1 MYMTPSR
8 GGGGTPGRKS
18 HIPEGPVASFTN
30 LILETPS
37 DQWQQR
43 VQALR
48 KLVDSVP
55 DGARYSSSAAW
66 YNTPPLL
73 RHLAVA
79 IGDLLKDP
87 RSTVVKRTC
96 ESLTRLF
103 LKCQSDGRYLFKDLM
118 PVILSVHA
126 QTVQVIRNAVQ
137 EMVVDSIP
145 EVPCKMV
152 MPLWMERLKVDKS
165 RTVRDACALYLGQ
178 ALRNWTADGYLT
190 DEIWV
195 QVGGTLLR
203 SLRDPSP
210 NVRSHAKSALEYM
223 LRTQPACW
231 RRLVDDEDSPAAK
244 DPKLLR
250 WLKTLGEE
258 GGGETE
264 ELSVASKFSYNSDT
278 RYARQP
284 RASPSSRRGFGADDM
299 TDYSLDEALNIPMSI
314 HVNTANMPASSASS
328 SAAAPSSSY
337 PQSRMGT
344 LRVNA
349 PFQQIMESPPPA
361 PPQQSGYRMTQTPP
375 PPSSAA
381 HMGTPPRHPAS
392 SSEKHKSPS
401 TFLQTIEDQD
411 QSEHE
416 VESASSFPSDLNQ
429 HSGFGGRGASGQH
442 QHQQSSSPYPSPH
455 GDITAASSSLSD
467 GGGARDAAGGGGGGF
482 AANDENP
489 FIASMQELKKHAAQ
503 RRSRNSI
510 LMKQRFRMSGSA
522 PADSPH
528 HHQRHQYEAAA
539 PAAPAPAPPSSATL
553 ATKRSEEENHVPNSA
568 SNSPAS
574 QSQPKQFPSSSPSAS
589 SAVSSAPEHMVIAIR
604 LLRAHKAH
612 VDQIMETL
620 KIEMDALRD
629 FDRLLEEPGRP
640 TEEEVLDYFESV
652 GLCLDQRTQAAQ
664 QLQREMDRISR
675 GEPPQE

>member
-8 GGGGTPGRKS
+8 GGGGTPGRKA

-48 KLVDSVP
+48 KLVDSIP
-55 DGARYSSSAAW
+55 DGSRYGSAAAW

-73 RHLAVA
+73 RHLAIA

-195 QVGGTLLR
+195 QVGGTLMR

-223 LRTQPACW
+223 LRTQPNCW

-250 WLKTLGEE
+250 WLKTLGQE
-258 GGGETE
+258 GGEAE

-284 RASPSSRRGFGADDM
+284 RASPSSRRGYADDM

-314 HVNTANMPASSASS
+314 HVNTSTMPAASHASS
-328 SAAAPSSSY
+328 
-337 PQSRMGT
+337 RMVGT

-361 PPQQSGYRMTQTPP
+361 PPSHHPSASSFRPTPP
-375 PPSSAA
+375 PSAS

-392 SSEKHKSPS
+392 STEKHKSPS
-401 TFLQTIEDQD
+401 TFLQTIEDHE
-411 QSEHE
+411 QSDHE

-429 HSGFGGRGASGQH
+429 HGSFGGGRGGSSAGQ
-442 QHQQSSSPYPSPH
+442 QQQQQQRLSPSPSHPYSSPH

-467 GGGARDAAGGGGGGF
+467 GGGIGRDSGGGGGGF
-482 AANDENP
+482 ANDDGP

-510 LMKQRFRMSGSA
+510 LMKQRFQMSGSNVGDSHRDARASPSA
-522 PADSPH
+522 PRASS
-528 HHQRHQYEAAA
+528 
-539 PAAPAPAPPSSATL
+539 PAADLS
-553 ATKRSEEENHVPNSA
+553 TKRSEEENHVPNSA
-568 SNSPAS
+568 SSSGGPVF
-574 QSQPKQFPSSSPSAS
+574 QSQPKPYPSSSS
-589 SAVSSAPEHMVIAIR
+589 SVISSAPEHMVIAIR

-640 TEEEVLDYFESV
+640 LEEEVLDYFESV

>member
-1 MYMTPSR
+1 M
-8 GGGGTPGRKS
+8 
-18 HIPEGPVASFTN
+18 ASFTN
-30 LILETPS
+30 LILETPN

-48 KLVDSVP
+48 KLVDSIP
-55 DGARYSSSAAW
+55 EGSRYSGGGAAW

-73 RHLAVA
+73 RHLAIA

-178 ALRNWTADGYLT
+178 ALRNWTAEGYLT

-195 QVGGTLLR
+195 QVGGTLMR

-223 LRTQPACW
+223 QRAQPGCW
-231 RRLVDDEDSPAAK
+231 QRLVEDEDSPAAK

-250 WLKTLGEE
+250 WLRTLGQE
-258 GGGETE
+258 GGEAE
-264 ELSVASKFSYNSDT
+264 ELSVASKFSYNSDA

-284 RASPSSRRGFGADDM
+284 RASPSSRRGIGGMDDL
-299 TDYSLDEALNIPMSI
+299 TDYSIDESLSIPMSI
-314 HVNTANMPASSASS
+314 QVST
-328 SAAAPSSSY
+328 SAAAAAAAASKSHSSRHQQQ
-337 PQSRMGT
+337 PRT
-344 LRVNA
+344 APVPVRVSA
-349 PFQQIMESPPPA
+349 PFQQIIESPPPHY
-361 PPQQSGYRMTQTPP
+361 PS
-375 PPSSAA
+375 SSAA
-381 HMGTPPRHPAS
+381 KPTPLTPAGGAAMGTPPRHPS
-392 SSEKHKSPS
+392 SLPSSAEKHRSPS
-401 TFLQTIEDQD
+401 TFLQTIEDQEPSD
-411 QSEHE
+411 HE
-416 VESASSFPSDLNQ
+416 VESASSFPPDLHQ
-429 HSGFGGRGASGQH
+429 HSGGFHPQRQAALQ
-442 QHQQSSSPYPSPH
+442 PSPASSTATATH
-455 GDITAASSSLSD
+455 PSPNGDIAAASSMISD
-467 GGGARDAAGGGGGGF
+467 PVPYGNSTLTGSEDG
-482 AANDENP
+482 P

-510 LMKQRFRMSGSA
+510 LMKQRFRMSVSSSSHPAEGSA
-522 PADSPH
+522 
-528 HHQRHQYEAAA
+528 
-539 PAAPAPAPPSSATL
+539 ATSGGPL
-553 ATKRSEEENHVPNSA
+553 TSGLSTKRSEEENNIPNA
-568 SNSPAS
+568 SSSSGGGGGLFAS
-574 QSQPKQFPSSSPSAS
+574 SSQFQQPKSSSSFLLPSSSAS
-589 SAVSSAPEHMVIAIR
+589 LVSTAPEHMVIAIR

-620 KIEMDALRD
+620 KIEMDTLRD

-640 TEEEVLDYFESV
+640 SEEEVLDYFESV
-652 GLCLDQRTQAAQ
+652 GLCLDQRLQAGQ